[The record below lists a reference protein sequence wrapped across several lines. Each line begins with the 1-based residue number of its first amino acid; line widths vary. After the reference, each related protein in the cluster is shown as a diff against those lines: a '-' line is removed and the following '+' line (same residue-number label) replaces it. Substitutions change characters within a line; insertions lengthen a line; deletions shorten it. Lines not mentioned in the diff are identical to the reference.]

1 MSMESSGFQRVQA
14 NREQRGSALI
24 ISLIFLLLLTM
35 IGVTSIQDSTL
46 QERMAGNERDRNL
59 AFQAAEAALRE
70 GEAFLREQSPV
81 FTASGAGG
89 LLSPDYSGASPSAV
103 TYPWASRS
111 RESGNLVGLSSAPRY
126 VIEWITTQAI
136 GPSDQIEIVTNSSYR
151 ITTRA
156 VGGSTDAVV
165 LLQATYSR

>member
-1 MSMESSGFQRVQA
+1 MREESFGGFMQA
-14 NREQRGSALI
+14 GQRGSALI
-24 ISLIFLLLLTM
+24 ISLVFLLLLTM
-35 IGVTSIQDSTL
+35 IGITSIQDSTL

-70 GEAFLREQSPV
+70 GEAYLREQSLT

-89 LLSPDYSGASPSAV
+89 LLSPDYTSVKPLAA

-111 RESGNLVGLSSAPRY
+111 RESSSLTGVSSAPRY
-126 VIEWITTQAI
+126 TIEWITTQAI
-136 GPSDQIEIVTNSSYR
+136 GPSDQIEIVTINSYR
-151 ITTRA
+151 ITARA

>member
-1 MSMESSGFQRVQA
+1 MKLENAGSFMQTSRYQQ
-14 NREQRGSALI
+14 GSALI
-24 ISLIFLLLLTM
+24 ISLVFLLLLTM

-70 GEAFLREQSPV
+70 AEAFLRENSPA
-81 FTASGAGG
+81 FTASGTGG
-89 LLSPDYSGASPSAV
+89 LLSPSYTGLKPSAA
-103 TYPWASRS
+103 TYPWATRS
-111 RESGNLVGLSSAPRY
+111 QAGSSLTGVSAAPRY
-126 VIEWITTQAI
+126 AIEWITTQAI
-136 GPSDQIEIVTNSSYR
+136 GPSDQIDVVTINSYR
-151 ITTRA
+151 ITARA

>member
-1 MSMESSGFQRVQA
+1 MSVKNSGYLPVSAGRQ
-14 NREQRGSALI
+14 QRGSALI
-24 ISLIFLLLLTM
+24 ISLVFLLLLTM
-35 IGVTSIQDSTL
+35 IGVTSIEDSTL

-70 GEAFLREQSPV
+70 GEAYLREQSPN
-81 FTASGAGG
+81 FTASGTGG
-89 LLSPDYSGASPSAV
+89 LLSPDYSGVDPSAV

-111 RESGNLVGLSSAPRY
+111 RASSSLAGLSAAPRY
-126 VIEWITTQAI
+126 TIEWITTQAS
-136 GPSDQIEIVTNSSYR
+136 GPSDQIEIVTVSSYR
-151 ITTRA
+151 ITARA